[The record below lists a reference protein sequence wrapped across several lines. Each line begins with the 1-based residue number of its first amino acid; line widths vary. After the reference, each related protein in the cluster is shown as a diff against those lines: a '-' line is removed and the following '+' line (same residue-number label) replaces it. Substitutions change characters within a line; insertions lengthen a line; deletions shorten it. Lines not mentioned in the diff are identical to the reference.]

1 MIETFVSSGQA
12 ADLVLAI
19 MALEAV
25 ILSVYLSRKGL
36 SRSIPGFMAALLA
49 GAALVLALR
58 AALSGGGLGVI
69 ALCLGASFI
78 AHLAEIALKI
88 VYARANPN
96 DRETS

>member
-1 MIETFVSSGQA
+1 MIESFVASGHA

-19 MALEAV
+19 MALEAI
-25 ILSVYLSRKGL
+25 ILSVYLRRKGL

-58 AALSGGGLGVI
+58 AALAGGDLGVI

-88 VYARANPN
+88 VHVRANPKHG
-96 DRETS
+96 ETS